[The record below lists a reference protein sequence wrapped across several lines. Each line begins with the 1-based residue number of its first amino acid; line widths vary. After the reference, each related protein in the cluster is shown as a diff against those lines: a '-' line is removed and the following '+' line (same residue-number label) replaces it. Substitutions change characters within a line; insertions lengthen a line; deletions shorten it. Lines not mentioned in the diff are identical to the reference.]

1 MSSLL
6 TCCKLHVNAAAAAA
20 ADDDDDDDD
29 DDVGMMLLFKGEI
42 TFYSV

>member
-29 DDVGMMLLFKGEI
+29 DVGMMLLFKGEI